1 MKKSLNLKKAIIPLS
16 AFALLAVAT
25 PAFAATQQQV
35 IDLSPVNG
43 VVPSSAVQV
52 SDVIRFII
60 NLLVVIAVI
69 ASLVYL
75 IYGGLRWVISGGD
88 KEKVEAARKTVV
100 AAIIGLVVVLL
111 SWVIITVVMQIV
123 TGKALNN
130 FTLPTLQSPNTQT
143 KPQ

>member
-16 AFALLAVAT
+16 AFTLLAVAT
-25 PAFAATQQQV
+25 PVFAQQQV
-35 IDLSPVNG
+35 INLNPVNG
-43 VVPSSAVQV
+43 VVPSNAVTV

-123 TGKALNN
+123 TGSGLTN
-130 FTLPTLQSPNTQT
+130 FTLPTLQNPNTQT
-143 KPQ
+143 RPQN